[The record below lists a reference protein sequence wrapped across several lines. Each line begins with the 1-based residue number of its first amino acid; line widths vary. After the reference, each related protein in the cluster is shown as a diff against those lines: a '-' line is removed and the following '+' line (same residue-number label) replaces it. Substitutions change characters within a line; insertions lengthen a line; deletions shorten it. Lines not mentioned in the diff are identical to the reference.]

1 MLSKIGNLA
10 CLAVLA
16 SLGLT
21 SCSRVAAKTDDTSA
35 DAVPVRAVR
44 AVVQDVPLEIAAVGN
59 VEAINSVEVKSR
71 IAGQVAQVAF
81 TEGQNVTKGQL
92 LFTIDR
98 AALDR
103 QAAEERALV
112 ERDGAMEQQTRAIL
126 ARDAASEKQSKS
138 DAEIAIQ
145 LGKLGVLSGQ
155 RVDQLT
161 TERDTAS
168 AGRASDQ
175 GSLAAAEST
184 IKADRA
190 RLAETELQL
199 NFTNVVAPI
208 SGRAGAAM
216 VKTGGMVRDNDT
228 SLVTLMQLAP
238 IYVTFSIPEEA
249 FAEVQRLNARGPL
262 AVTASNASGATM
274 EGHIAFIDNTVDAMT
289 GAIRMKGV
297 FSNADGALWPGEF
310 VHVRLRLRV
319 EQAKTVI
326 PDASVQEGLN
336 GKYAWLVRSGR
347 AVTAP
352 VSVERIY
359 APDKGPEFAIV
370 ASGIQAGD
378 LVVTEGQLRLTA
390 GARVSLLN
398 SSMET
403 PSAPSL
409 TRSIP
414 AS

>member
-1 MLSKIGNLA
+1 VLCKIANLA
-10 CLAVLA
+10 CLAILA

-21 SCSRVAAKTDDTSA
+21 ACSRVAAKTDDASA
-35 DAVPVRAVR
+35 EEVPVRAVR
-44 AVVQDVPLEIAAVGN
+44 AMVQDVPLEIAAVGN

-92 LFTIDR
+92 LFMIDR

-103 QAAEERALV
+103 QAAEELALV
-112 ERDGAMEQQTRAIL
+112 ERDAAMEQQARAVL

-161 TERDTAS
+161 TARDTAS
-168 AGRASDQ
+168 AGLASDK

-199 NFTNVVAPI
+199 NFASVVAPI
-208 SGRAGAAM
+208 SGRAGAAL

-228 SLVTLMQLAP
+228 SLVTLMQVAP
-238 IYVTFSIPEEA
+238 IDVTFSIPEQA
-249 FAEVQRLNARGPL
+249 LAEVQRLSARGPL
-262 AVTASNASGATM
+262 AVTASNASGALM
-274 EGHIAFIDNTVDAMT
+274 EGRIAFIDNTVDAMT
-289 GAIRMKGV
+289 GAIRMKGA
-297 FSNADGALWPGEF
+297 FPNADGTLWPGEF

-319 EQAKTVI
+319 EQSKTVI

-336 GKYAWLVRSGR
+336 GTYAWLIRSGR

-352 VSVERIY
+352 VSIERIY
-359 APDKGPEFAIV
+359 TPDKGPELAVV

-378 LVVTEGQLRLTA
+378 LVVTEGQLRLTS
-390 GARVSLLN
+390 GAKVSLLN
-398 SSMET
+398 SSSEAS
-403 PSAPSL
+403 PSQ
-409 TRSIP
+409 SIP

>member
-1 MLSKIGNLA
+1 VLCKIANLA
-10 CLAVLA
+10 CLAILA

-21 SCSRVAAKTDDTSA
+21 ACSRVAAKTDDASA
-35 DAVPVRAVR
+35 EEVPVRAVR
-44 AVVQDVPLEIAAVGN
+44 AMVQDVPLEIAAVGN

-112 ERDGAMEQQTRAIL
+112 ERDAAMEQQARAVL

-161 TERDTAS
+161 TARDTAS
-168 AGRASDQ
+168 AGLASDK

-199 NFTNVVAPI
+199 NFASVVAPI
-208 SGRAGAAM
+208 SGRAGAAL

-228 SLVTLMQLAP
+228 SLVTLMQVAP
-238 IYVTFSIPEEA
+238 IDVTFSIPEQA
-249 FAEVQRLNARGPL
+249 LAEVQRLSARGPL
-262 AVTASNASGATM
+262 AVTASNASGALM
-274 EGHIAFIDNTVDAMT
+274 EGRIAFIDNTVDAMT
-289 GAIRMKGV
+289 GAIRMKGA
-297 FSNADGALWPGEF
+297 FPNADGTLWPGEF

-319 EQAKTVI
+319 EQSKTVI

-336 GKYAWLVRSGR
+336 GTYAWLIRSGR

-352 VSVERIY
+352 VSIERIY
-359 APDKGPEFAIV
+359 TPDKGPELAVV

-378 LVVTEGQLRLTA
+378 LVVTEGQLRLTS
-390 GARVSLLN
+390 GAKVSLLN
-398 SSMET
+398 SSSEAS
-403 PSAPSL
+403 PSQ
-409 TRSIP
+409 SIP

>member
-1 MLSKIGNLA
+1 VLCKIANLA
-10 CLAVLA
+10 CLAILA

-21 SCSRVAAKTDDTSA
+21 ACSRVAAKTDDASA
-35 DAVPVRAVR
+35 EEVPVRAVR
-44 AVVQDVPLEIAAVGN
+44 AMVQDVPLEIAAVGN

-103 QAAEERALV
+103 QAAEELALV
-112 ERDGAMEQQTRAIL
+112 ERDAAMEQQARAVL

-161 TERDTAS
+161 TARDTAS
-168 AGRASDQ
+168 AGLASDK

-199 NFTNVVAPI
+199 NFASVVAPI
-208 SGRAGAAM
+208 SGRAGAAL

-228 SLVTLMQLAP
+228 SLVTLMQVAP
-238 IYVTFSIPEEA
+238 IDVTFSIPEQA
-249 FAEVQRLNARGPL
+249 LAEVQRLSARGPL
-262 AVTASNASGATM
+262 AVTASNASGALM
-274 EGHIAFIDNTVDAMT
+274 EGRIAFIDNTVDAMT
-289 GAIRMKGV
+289 GAIRMKGA
-297 FSNADGALWPGEF
+297 FPNADGTLWPGEF

-319 EQAKTVI
+319 EQSKTVI

-336 GKYAWLVRSGR
+336 GTYAWLIRSGR

-352 VSVERIY
+352 VSIERIY
-359 APDKGPEFAIV
+359 TPDKGPELAVV

-378 LVVTEGQLRLTA
+378 LVVTEGQLRLTS
-390 GARVSLLN
+390 GAKVSLLN
-398 SSMET
+398 SSSEAS
-403 PSAPSL
+403 PSQ
-409 TRSIP
+409 SIP